1 MTTILDNARR
11 AGPAL
16 AATDADSAGS
26 GFLSEAAWSQLEQI
40 GVLRCLQPK
49 RWGGGEVQ
57 LAEFLATLVEIGRHS
72 PAAGWV
78 ASVIGVHP
86 WQIALFDDQAQDE
99 IWGPDPARPVASSYT
114 PTGTFEPVDGGLR
127 VSGRW
132 SFSSGSH
139 HADAVILGGIVGARE
154 FDGRQYPD
162 FTSAIVFKDD
172 YKIDET
178 WNTAGLQ
185 GTGSNDIVVDG
196 VFVPTYRTQ
205 SHLDYTHGLG
215 TVLPGQRLNDG
226 PLYRLPWAVVFGAII
241 AAGAVGAAKGF
252 LDLWTDETKTRR
264 TNYGTVLRDEPIV
277 QNYLARAAWAV
288 DAAELKLARA
298 AAELTESAEAR
309 VVPSPEQRAFYR
321 WDVAH
326 ATQVAVD
333 EVVTLMRASSGRT
346 AYVEHPLH
354 RRYQDVMA
362 AVGHAFLVEEPLGNA
377 WAGRRLGAGNLPEV
391 HL

>member
-1 MTTILDNARR
+1 MTILDNARR
-11 AGPAL
+11 AGAAL
-16 AATDADSAGS
+16 AATDADSAGL

-49 RWGGGEVQ
+49 RWGGGEVP

-86 WQIALFDDQAQDE
+86 WQIALFDEQAQDE
-99 IWGPDPARPVASSYT
+99 IWGADPARPVASSYT

-139 HADAVILGGIVGARE
+139 HSDAVILGGIVGTRE
-154 FDGRQYPD
+154 FDGRQYPN
-162 FTSAIVFKDD
+162 FISAIVFRDD

-196 VFVPTYRTQ
+196 VFVPARRTQ

-215 TVLPGQRLNDG
+215 TALPGQQLNDG

-241 AAGAVGAAKGF
+241 AAGAVGAA
-252 LDLWTDETKTRR
+252 
-264 TNYGTVLRDEPIV
+264 
-277 QNYLARAAWAV
+277 
-288 DAAELKLARA
+288 
-298 AAELTESAEAR
+298 
-309 VVPSPEQRAFYR
+309 
-321 WDVAH
+321 
-326 ATQVAVD
+326 
-333 EVVTLMRASSGRT
+333 RASSTCGSRRPRPAGPSTAPSCATSLLCRTSWPGRHGPSTRPSSSSRGPPPSSPSWPRRSSSPRRNSVPST
-346 AYVEHPLH
+346 AGMSPT
-354 RRYQDVMA
+354 RR
-362 AVGHAFLVEEPLGNA
+362 
-377 WAGRRLGAGNLPEV
+377 RRLWTRSSR
-391 HL
+391 